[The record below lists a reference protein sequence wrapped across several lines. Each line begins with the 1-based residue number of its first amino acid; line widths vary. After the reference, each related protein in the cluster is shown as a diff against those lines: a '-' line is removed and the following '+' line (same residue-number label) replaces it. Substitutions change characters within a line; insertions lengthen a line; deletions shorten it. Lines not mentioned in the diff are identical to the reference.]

1 MFFLH
6 FKVVV
11 VALAIH
17 YLMLKEYYSSMV
29 NSNEIFVVLDL
40 DDLLVDWSE
49 LLSVEC

>member
-11 VALAIH
+11 VALAIR
-17 YLMLKEYYSSMV
+17 YLILKEYYSSMV
-29 NSNEIFVVLDL
+29 NSNEIVVLDL